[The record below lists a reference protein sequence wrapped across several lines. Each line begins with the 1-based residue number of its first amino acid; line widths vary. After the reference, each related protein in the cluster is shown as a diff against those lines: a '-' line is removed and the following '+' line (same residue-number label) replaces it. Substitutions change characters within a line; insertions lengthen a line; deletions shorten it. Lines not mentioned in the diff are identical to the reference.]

1 MQFNR
6 NDQQTINQAN
16 SRPLKSNLGFI
27 PEGRAGTLATL
38 KIMARLARAAKTS
51 LVIRSLAVELTNGCA
66 QKDWL
71 CEIKAL
77 HAFVRDK
84 IRYVKDV
91 RDVETL
97 TTPETLLAI
106 GAGDCDDKSVLLA
119 ALLESIN
126 HPTRFVAIAF
136 APDDFVH
143 VFAETRVGN
152 NWIALETTEPVEI
165 GWTPPGVADRVVVH
179 T

>member
-1 MQFNR
+1 MQFDRNNHPKILKANNR
-6 NDQQTINQAN
+6 RIN
-16 SRPLKSNLGFI
+16 SSLGFI
-27 PEGRAGTLATL
+27 PDGRAGTLETL
-38 KIMARLARAAKTS
+38 KIMARLSRTSKTS
-51 LVIRSLAVELTNGCA
+51 LVIRSLAVELTGNCS
-66 QKDWL
+66 QKDWV

-77 HAFVRDK
+77 HAFVRDN
-84 IRYVKDV
+84 IRYVKDI

-97 TTPETLLAI
+97 TTPETLLEI

-136 APDDFVH
+136 RPDDFVH
-143 VFAETRVGN
+143 VFVETRVGN
-152 NWIALETTEPVEI
+152 RWIALETTEPVEI
-165 GWTPPGVADRVVVH
+165 GWTPPEVLQRLVVH